1 VEDLLSFVMESAKKK
16 HPKDTYSLANAKQY
30 SPIKNN
36 AYQFQ
41 TNQTILDKL
50 GIGWYRLVSTKH

>member
-1 VEDLLSFVMESAKKK
+1 VEDLLSFVVESAKKK
-16 HPKDTYSLANAKQY
+16 DPKDTCSLANAKQY

-36 AYQFQ
+36 TYQFQ

-50 GIGWYRLVSTKH
+50 GMVGIAW